1 MIFAAVLGIALIL
14 LILWDAFE
22 SVVLPRRVTRKF
34 RFTRFFYR
42 STWLLWSWVFRSAS
56 KGKRRENYLSYFGPL
71 SLLLLLAIWAL
82 GLVAGFALFSW
93 GAGIPI
99 RTPEGVVTFRTYLYL
114 SGTTFFTL
122 GLGDVT
128 PLTPLA
134 RTMTAVEAGVG
145 FGFLALI
152 IGYLPGL
159 NQSFSRRETN
169 ISLLDARAGSPPT
182 AAQMLLRNC
191 RDTNNLDTLLQHLG
205 DWERWSAELLESHLS
220 YPVLA
225 YFRSQ
230 HDNQSWL
237 GALTTILDTSS
248 FVMTAM
254 EGPCA
259 RQARLTF
266 AIARH
271 AVVDLSLIFN
281 RPPLKT
287 PGSRLS
293 HDDFE
298 SLRSAVEE
306 GGLPLRREDDAEKE
320 LTALRGMYEPYLYAL
335 AAHFRLLIPPWF
347 FKSRRLD
354 NWQANP
360 WERRGKARVKKV
372 IRPAEGEEE
381 EEEHF

>member
-1 MIFAAVLGIALIL
+1 MIFTAILGVVLIL
-14 LILWDAFE
+14 FILWDAFE

-34 RFTRFFYR
+34 RFTRFFYQ
-42 STWLLWSWVFRSAS
+42 STWLFWSWVFLSAS
-56 KGKRRENYLSYFGPL
+56 KGKRRENYMSYFGPL
-71 SLLLLLAIWAL
+71 SLLLLLGIWAV
-82 GLVAGFALFSW
+82 GLVVGFALFSW
-93 GAGIPI
+93 GSGIPI
-99 RTPEGVVTFRTYLYL
+99 KTPEGVVTFRTYLYL

-134 RTMTAVEAGVG
+134 RSMTAIEAGMG

-159 NQSFSRRETN
+159 NQSFSRREIN

-182 AAQMLLRNC
+182 AGQMLLRNC
-191 RDTNNLDTLLQHLG
+191 QANNVDALLQHLG
-205 DWERWSAELLESHLS
+205 EWERWAAELLESHLS

-237 GALTTILDTSS
+237 GALTTILDTSALVS
-248 FVMTAM
+248 AAM

-259 RQARLTF
+259 RQAALTF

-271 AVVDLSLIFN
+271 AAVDLAIIFN

-287 PGSRLS
+287 SGDRLS

-298 SLRSAVEE
+298 TLRSSLQER
-306 GGLPLRREDDAEKE
+306 GLPLTRDNDAEKE
-320 LTALRGMYEPYLYAL
+320 LAALRKMYEPYLGAL
-335 AAHFRLLIPPWF
+335 AGHFKLLVPPWF
-347 FKSRRLD
+347 FNSHRLD
-354 NWQANP
+354 NWQASP
-360 WERRGKARVKKV
+360 WERRRQAGAKDILRG
-372 IRPAEGEEE
+372 EGEEE
-381 EEEHF
+381 QF